1 MVAHYESYS
10 TMLNRTLR
18 VSLLSLLLAVAAVQP
33 WASSLRASDRAK
45 PSEAL
50 REVEAQQRKIERE
63 FERDLKAGRAQP
75 EELNERLEV
84 LVQLAAERAARFKIA
99 DWKEDE
105 LFALATLYQWAEQ
118 FALAAEAYRAY
129 LSGNTKADDAINARV
144 SLIRALIETERLEEA
159 AKLLTELRRPA
170 PGNPALIVT
179 RVALH
184 KDLAVAFRDRRQYE
198 QAAAQAEAGFRL
210 IERSVPGRLL
220 EPLLREA
227 RDRDQ
232 AALAALAVTSL
243 TALGRQAEAS
253 AFAAQI
259 ARQLNREPRMR
270 FIYESELVSAR
281 LIHNPAPELK
291 VTRWLGGPP
300 LKLSELR
307 GKVVL
312 LDFWAMW
319 CGPCIVAF
327 PHLRALQEKYAS
339 RGLVLIGVT
348 RFYGRSDKETDLS
361 LEQEWKS
368 LQEFKQRHGLNY
380 SIAVAG
386 QDDLSNDDQFG
397 VITLP
402 TVVLVDRQGDVR
414 FIKRGAGDYRHL
426 EKLVSKLIAETQ

>member
-1 MVAHYESYS
+1 
-10 TMLNRTLR
+10 MLNWIPR
-18 VSLLSLLLAVAAVQP
+18 VSLLGLLLVVAAAQP
-33 WASSLRASDRAK
+33 WAPSLRASDKAK

-63 FERDLKAGRAQP
+63 FERDLKAGRTQP

-99 DWKEDE
+99 DWKEEE

-118 FALAAEAYRAY
+118 FALAAEAYRTY
-129 LSGNTKADDAINARV
+129 LSGNTKADEAINARV

-159 AKLLTELRRPA
+159 AQLLTELRRNAPA
-170 PGNPALIVT
+170 NPALTVT

-184 KDLAVAFRDRRQYE
+184 KDLAVAFRDQRQYE
-198 QAAAQAEAGFRL
+198 QAVAQAEAGFRL
-210 IERSVPGRLL
+210 IERSVPAQLL

-227 RDRDQ
+227 RNRDQ

-243 TALGRQAEAS
+243 AALGRQAEAS
-253 AFAAQI
+253 ALAAQI
-259 ARQLNREPRMR
+259 SRQLNREPRMR
-270 FIYESELVSAR
+270 LIYESELVSAR

-291 VTRWLGGPP
+291 VIRWLGGPP

-319 CGPCIVAF
+319 CGPCLVAF

-348 RFYGRSDKETDLS
+348 RFYGRSDKEADLS
-361 LEQEWKS
+361 IEQEWRS

-380 SIAVAG
+380 SIAVAA
-386 QDDLSNDDQFG
+386 QDDLTNDDQFG

-402 TVVLVDRQGDVR
+402 TVVLIDRKGDVR

-426 EKLVSKLIAETQ
+426 EKLVSKLIAEAQ